1 MAADMMTTL
10 KQVESIILLVVLLSC
25 GLVVLTKNNKTM
37 ITIFFIIDSI
47 GLSSTMSPK
56 QWQLLSFL
64 NIDTNNKNKVKIICN
79 DSVTR
84 HVAL

>member
-25 GLVVLTKNNKTM
+25 GLVVLTKNNNNIMMMFFTM
-37 ITIFFIIDSI
+37 DSI

-56 QWQLLSFL
+56 QWQLLSFR
-64 NIDTNNKNKVKIICN
+64 NMATNNKNKVNIICI

-84 HVAL
+84 HVV